1 MATTKP
7 REQAKQEEP
16 EFKPDWG
23 FQPAVAWRDTD
34 LDEKTL
40 KEWFHYMLL
49 GRQIDSRFQ
58 VLNRQGRAPFII
70 SVAGHEAAQ
79 IGVSWP
85 LKPKYDWVSPYYRD
99 VVLCMRM
106 GVTPLDLMLAVLAK
120 PADPASGGKQT
131 PGHFSDTRL
140 NIISGGSPVATQM
153 LHGAGVAYALKMDGS
168 DRVVMTNYGEGAGS
182 EGDAH
187 EAFNFA
193 AIYKLPEIFVCENN
207 GFAISTPMRKEY
219 AIEHVAQRA
228 AGYGFPGVTVDG
240 RDPVTCY
247 HVAKEAVARARAGQG
262 PTLIECLVDRLGAH
276 SSEDDQ
282 RRYRTQEEIDQL
294 AQNDCL
300 ERIKKRLLEEGILT
314 AKEIA
319 EYEERVK
326 DEVTRATK
334 EGMDSPDAPAENA
347 YTNVYAVDV
356 PKAIEPAAGV
366 EFEEMNMV
374 AALRSCL
381 TEEMER
387 DERVMVLGED
397 VGAKGGVFLV
407 TDGLYKK
414 FGEARVIDTPL
425 AESSIAGV
433 ALGLA
438 VAGKRPVAEM
448 QFTDFAHYAF
458 NSIVNEAAK
467 YRYRTDGDWSVPM
480 VVRAPMGGHA
490 HGALYHSQS
499 IEARFA
505 TPGLKIVIPSGPY
518 EAKGL
523 LLAAIRDPDPVL
535 FFEHK
540 RLYRMFKEKV
550 PVGEYLIPLQ
560 VARTA
565 RDGTDVSVFCYGL
578 MVHYA
583 LEAAKVLQE
592 DGASV
597 EIVDLRTVY
606 PLDKDAIIASARKT
620 GKCLVLYEDNFS
632 VSVGSEV
639 AALIADEAWRWLDA
653 PVKRLGGL
661 DVPAMPYAPAM
672 EEAFM
677 PNPEKIAAAIF
688 SGLDRKSTRLNSSH
702 SQISYAVFCLKKK
715 NSIQNHRHAKK
726 RSQIRVCDGEGDDW

>member
-1 MATTKP
+1 
-7 REQAKQEEP
+7 
-16 EFKPDWG
+16 
-23 FQPAVAWRDTD
+23 
-34 LDEKTL
+34 
-40 KEWFHYMLL
+40 
-49 GRQIDSRFQ
+49 
-58 VLNRQGRAPFII
+58 
-70 SVAGHEAAQ
+70 
-79 IGVSWP
+79 
-85 LKPKYDWVSPYYRD
+85 
-99 VVLCMRM
+99 MRM
-106 GVTPLDLMLAVLAK
+106 GMTALDLMLSGLAK

-131 PGHFSDTRL
+131 PGHFSDSRH
-140 NIISGGSPVATQM
+140 NIASGGSPVATQM
-153 LHGAGVAYALKMDGS
+153 VRGAGIAYTLKMDGT
-168 DRVVMTNYGEGAGS
+168 DKVLMTCYGEGAGS

-207 GFAISTPMRKEY
+207 GFAISTPYRKEY
-219 AIEHVAQRA
+219 AIQYAAQRA

-247 HVAKEAVARARAGQG
+247 VVAKDAIARARIGDG

-300 ERIKKRLLEEGILT
+300 ERFKKRLLEEGVLT
-314 AKEIA
+314 AKEVEA
-319 EYEERVK
+319 YEERIK
-326 DEVTRATK
+326 EEVAAATR
-334 EGMDSPDAPAENA
+334 EGVESPDAPAENA
-347 YTNVYAVDV
+347 LTNVYGLDV
-356 PKAIEPAAGV
+356 PKAIDPAAGV
-366 EFEEMNMV
+366 ETEEMNMV
-374 AALRSCL
+374 AALRSAL
-381 TEEMER
+381 AEEMER

-397 VGAKGGVFLV
+397 VGQKGGVFLV
-407 TDGLYKK
+407 TDGLHKK

-425 AESSIAGV
+425 SESSIAGV

-438 VAGKRPVAEM
+438 IAGKRPVAEI
-448 QFTDFAHYAF
+448 QFTDFAHMAF
-458 NSIVNEAAK
+458 NQITNEIAK
-467 YRYRTDGDWSVPM
+467 FRYRSDGDWSVPM

-523 LLAAIRDPDPVL
+523 LLAAIRDQDPVL

-540 RLYRMFKEKV
+540 RLYRMFKEQV
-550 PVGEYLIPLQ
+550 PKGEYLIPLQ
-560 VARTA
+560 KARTF
-565 RDGTDVSVFCYGL
+565 REGNDISVFCYGL

-583 LEAAKVLQE
+583 AEAAKRLE
-592 DGASV
+592 ADGVSV
-597 EIVDLRTVY
+597 EIIDLRTVY
-606 PLDKDAIIASARKT
+606 PLDREAIIASARKT

-639 AALIADEAWRWLDA
+639 AALIADEGWRWLDA

-677 PNPEKIAAAIF
+677 PNPEKIATALRELAAF
-688 SGLDRKSTRLNSSH
+688 
-702 SQISYAVFCLKKK
+702 
-715 NSIQNHRHAKK
+715 
-726 RSQIRVCDGEGDDW
+726 

>member
-1 MATTKP
+1 MATTVKTKGP
-7 REQAKQEEP
+7 TFSPEWRFQEP
-16 EFKPDWG
+16 I
-23 FQPAVAWRDTD
+23 AWRDTD
-34 LDEKTL
+34 LNEKTL
-40 KEWFHYMLL
+40 KTWFNYMLL
-49 GRQIDSRFQ
+49 GRQVDYRFQ

-70 SVAGHEAAQ
+70 SCAGHEAAQ

-140 NIISGGSPVATQM
+140 NITSGGSPVATQ
-153 LHGAGVAYALKMDGS
+153 LVRGAGVAYTLKMDGT
-168 DRVVMTNYGEGAGS
+168 DKVLMTCYGEGAGS

-193 AIYKLPEIFVCENN
+193 AIYKVPEIFICENN
-207 GFAISTPMRKEY
+207 GFAISTPFRKEY
-219 AIEHVAQRA
+219 AIEYAAQRA
-228 AGYGFPGVTVDG
+228 AGYGFPGVTLDG

-247 HVAKEAVARARAGQG
+247 VVAKEAIGRARAGEG

-282 RRYRTQEEIDQL
+282 RRYRTQEEIEVL
-294 AQNDCL
+294 AQKDCL
-300 ERIKKRLLEEGILT
+300 GQFKKRLLEEGVLS
-314 AKEIA
+314 AKEISD
-319 EYEERVK
+319 YEERVK
-326 DEVTRATK
+326 EEVTKATS
-334 EGMDSPDAPAENA
+334 EGMESPDAPAENA
-347 YTNVYAVDV
+347 LTNVYGLDV
-356 PKAIEPAAGV
+356 PKAIEPAAGG
-366 EFEEMNMV
+366 ETEEMNMV
-374 AALRSCL
+374 SALRSCL

-397 VGAKGGVFLV
+397 VGKKGGVFLV
-407 TDGLYKK
+407 TDGLHKR

-438 VAGKRPVAEM
+438 IAGKRPVAEM
-448 QFTDFAHYAF
+448 QFTDFAHMAF
-458 NSIVNEAAK
+458 NQVTNEIAK
-467 YRYRTDGDWSVPM
+467 FRYRSDGDWAVPM

-540 RLYRMFKEKV
+540 RLYRMFKEPV
-550 PVGEYLIPLQ
+550 PKGEYLIPLQ
-560 VARTA
+560 VARTV
-565 RDGTDVSVFCYGL
+565 REGTDISVFCYGL

-583 LEAAKVLQE
+583 LEAAKTLDA
-592 DGASV
+592 DGVNV

-606 PLDKDAIIASARKT
+606 PIDKEAILASARKT

-632 VSVGSEV
+632 VSIGSEI

-661 DVPAMPYAPAM
+661 DVPSMPYAPAM
-672 EEAFM
+672 EDFFM
-677 PNPEKIAAAIF
+677 PNPEKITNALRELAAF
-688 SGLDRKSTRLNSSH
+688 
-702 SQISYAVFCLKKK
+702 
-715 NSIQNHRHAKK
+715 
-726 RSQIRVCDGEGDDW
+726 

>member
-1 MATTKP
+1 MKVDVTQT
-7 REQAKQEEP
+7 QAPAPAGFRPEWYYQEP
-16 EFKPDWG
+16 VD
-23 FQPAVAWRDTD
+23 WRDTD
-34 LDEKTL
+34 LDEETL
-40 KEWFHYMLL
+40 KTWFRMMLL
-49 GRQIDSRFQ
+49 GRHIDYRFQ

-70 SVAGHEAAQ
+70 SGAGHEAAQ

-85 LKPKYDWVSPYYRD
+85 LRPRHDWLSPYYRD

-106 GVTPLDLMLAVLAK
+106 GVTPLDLMLSVLAK

-131 PGHFSDTRL
+131 PGHFSSSEL

-153 LHGAGVAYALKMDGS
+153 VHGAGAAYALKMDGT
-168 DRVVMTNYGEGAGS
+168 DKVLMTCYGEGAGA

-193 AIYKLPEIFVCENN
+193 AIYKLPEVFVCENN
-207 GFAISTPMRKEY
+207 GFAISTPFNKEY

-228 AGYGFPGVTVDG
+228 AGYGFPGITVDG

-247 HVAKEAVARARAGQG
+247 AVSKDAVARARSGEG

-282 RRYRTQEEIDQL
+282 RRYRTQEEIELL
-294 AQNDCL
+294 AENDCL
-300 ERIKKRLLEEGILT
+300 ARFKKRLLDEGVLT
-314 AKEIA
+314 AKQA
-319 EYEERVK
+319 TEYEDAVK
-326 DEVTRATK
+326 EEVTTATK
-334 EGMDSPDAPAENA
+334 AGMDSADPAPEDALK
-347 YTNVYAVDV
+347 NVYAIEV
-356 PKAIEPAAGV
+356 PTAIEPASGV
-366 EFEEMNMV
+366 ETEDMNMV

-381 TEEMER
+381 AEEMER
-387 DERVMVLGED
+387 DPRVMVMGED
-397 VGAKGGVFLV
+397 VGKKGGVFLV
-407 TDGLYKK
+407 TDGLRAR

-438 VAGKRPVAEM
+438 IAGKRPVAEM
-448 QFTDFAHYAF
+448 QFTDFAHMAF
-458 NSIVNEAAK
+458 NSITNEIAK
-467 YRYRTDGDWSVPM
+467 YRYRSDGDWSVPL

-505 TPGLKIVIPSGPY
+505 TPGLKIVIPATPY

-540 RLYRMFKEKV
+540 RLYRMFKEAV
-550 PVGEYLIPLQ
+550 PKGEYLIPLQ

-565 RDGTDVSVFCYGL
+565 RDGTDISVFCYGL

-583 LEAAKVLQE
+583 MEAAKNLEAEGV
-592 DGASV
+592 SV

-606 PLDKDAIIASARKT
+606 PLDKEAILASARKT

-639 AALIADEAWRWLDA
+639 AAIIADEAWRWLDA
-653 PVKRLGGL
+653 PVKRFGGL
-661 DVPAMPYAPAM
+661 DVPSMPYAVPM
-672 EEAFM
+672 EEYFM
-677 PNPEKIAAAIF
+677 PTPDKITKVLQDLAA
-688 SGLDRKSTRLNSSH
+688 
-702 SQISYAVFCLKKK
+702 Y
-715 NSIQNHRHAKK
+715 
-726 RSQIRVCDGEGDDW
+726 

>member
-1 MATTKP
+1 MAQTTTTKGP
-7 REQAKQEEP
+7 SFSP
-16 EFKPDWG
+16 EWH
-23 FQPAVAWRDTD
+23 FQDPVAWRDTD
-34 LDEKTL
+34 LDENILT
-40 KEWFHYMLL
+40 EWFHYILL
-49 GRQIDSRFQ
+49 GRHIDYRFQ

-70 SVAGHEAAQ
+70 SCAGHEAAQ
-79 IGVSWP
+79 IGIGWP
-85 LKPKYDWVSPYYRD
+85 LKPKYDWLAPYYRD

-106 GVTPLDLMLAVLAK
+106 GVTPLDLMLSVLAK
-120 PADPASGGKQT
+120 ASDPASGGKQT
-131 PGHFSDTRL
+131 PGHFSDSRL
-140 NIISGGSPVATQM
+140 NITSGGSPVATQM
-153 LHGAGVAYALKMDGS
+153 VRGAGVAYALRMDGT
-168 DRVVMTNYGEGAGS
+168 DKVLLTCYGEGAGA

-207 GFAISTPMRKEY
+207 GFAISTPFRKEY
-219 AIEHVAQRA
+219 AIDYVAQRA

-247 HVAKEAVARARAGQG
+247 VVAKEAIARARAGDG

-282 RRYRTQEEIDQL
+282 RRYRTHDEIELL

-300 ERIKKRLLEEGILT
+300 ERFKKRLLEEGLLT
-314 AKEIA
+314 AKQIA
-319 EYEERVK
+319 EFEESVK
-326 DEVTRATK
+326 DEVTAATK
-334 EGMDSPDAPAENA
+334 EGMEAPDPAPEDAL
-347 YTNVYAVDV
+347 TNVYAIDA
-356 PKAIEPAAGV
+356 PKAIEPTAGV
-366 EFEEMNMV
+366 EMEQMNMV
-374 AALRSCL
+374 AALRSAL

-387 DERVMVLGED
+387 DGRVMVMGED
-397 VGAKGGVFLV
+397 VGNKGGVFLV
-407 TDGLYKK
+407 TDGLRAK

-438 VAGKRPVAEM
+438 LAGKRPVAEM
-448 QFTDFAHYAF
+448 QFTDFAHMAF
-458 NSIVNEAAK
+458 NSITNEIAK
-467 YRYRTDGDWSVPM
+467 YRYRSDGDWSVPL

-505 TPGLKIVIPSGPY
+505 TPGLKIVIPSTPY

-540 RLYRMFKEKV
+540 RLYRMFKEPV
-550 PVGEYLIPLQ
+550 PKGEYLIPLQ

-565 RDGTDVSVFCYGL
+565 REGGDISVFCYGL

-583 LEAAKVLQE
+583 MEAAKNLE
-592 DGASV
+592 ADGVSV

-606 PLDKDAIIASARKT
+606 PLDKDAILASARKT

-653 PVKRLGGL
+653 PVKRFGGL
-661 DVPAMPYAPAM
+661 DVPSMPYAVPM
-672 EEAFM
+672 EEYFM
-677 PNPEKIAAAIF
+677 PTPDKITKVLKDLAA
-688 SGLDRKSTRLNSSH
+688 
-702 SQISYAVFCLKKK
+702 Y
-715 NSIQNHRHAKK
+715 
-726 RSQIRVCDGEGDDW
+726 

>member
-1 MATTKP
+1 MAQITRTKGP
-7 REQAKQEEP
+7 S
-16 EFKPDWG
+16 FSPDWHY
-23 FQPAVAWRDTD
+23 QEPVAWRDTD

-40 KEWFHYMLL
+40 KEWFRYILL
-49 GRQIDSRFQ
+49 GRQIDYRFQ

-70 SVAGHEAAQ
+70 SCAGHEATQ
-79 IGVSWP
+79 IGVGWP
-85 LKPKYDWVSPYYRD
+85 LRPKYDWLAPYYRD

-106 GVTPLDLMLAVLAK
+106 GMTPLDLMLAVLAK
-120 PADPASGGKQT
+120 AADPASGGKQT
-131 PGHFSDTRL
+131 PGHFSDSRL
-140 NIISGGSPVATQM
+140 NITSGGSPVATQM
-153 LHGAGVAYALKMDGS
+153 VRGAGVAYALKMDGT
-168 DRVVMTNYGEGAGS
+168 DKVLLTCYGEGAGA

-193 AIYKLPEIFVCENN
+193 SIYKLPEVFVCENN
-207 GFAISTPMRKEY
+207 GFAISTPFRKEY
-219 AIEHVAQRA
+219 AIDYVAQRA

-247 HVAKEAVARARAGQG
+247 FVSKEAVARARAGEG
-262 PTLIECLVDRLGAH
+262 PTLVECLVDRLGAH

-282 RRYRTQEEIDQL
+282 RRYRTQDEIDVL
-294 AQNDCL
+294 TQNDCL
-300 ERIKKRLLEEGILT
+300 ERFKKRLLEEEILT
-314 AKEIA
+314 PKQVA
-319 EYEERVK
+319 EYEDSVK
-326 DEVTRATK
+326 EEITKATK
-334 EGMDSPDAPAENA
+334 EGMGSADPAPEDALK
-347 YTNVYAVDV
+347 NVYASEA
-356 PKAIEPAAGV
+356 PKAIDPSPGIET
-366 EFEEMNMV
+366 EEMNMV
-374 AALRSCL
+374 AALRSAL

-387 DERVMVLGED
+387 DARVMVLGED
-397 VGAKGGVFLV
+397 VGKKGGVFLV
-407 TDGLYKK
+407 TDGLRAKY
-414 FGEARVIDTPL
+414 GEDRVIDTPL

-438 VAGKRPVAEM
+438 IAGKRPVAEM
-448 QFTDFAHYAF
+448 QFTDFAHMAF
-458 NSIVNEAAK
+458 NSITNEIAK
-467 YRYRTDGDWSVPM
+467 YRYRSDGDWSVPL

-505 TPGLKIVIPSGPY
+505 SPGLKIVIPSTPY

-540 RLYRMFKEKV
+540 RLYRMFKEAV
-550 PVGEYLIPLQ
+550 PKGEYLIPLQ

-565 RDGTDVSVFCYGL
+565 REGTDISVFCYGL

-583 LEAAKVLQE
+583 MEAARNLEA
-592 DGASV
+592 DGVSV

-606 PLDKDAIIASARKT
+606 PLDKEAIIASARKT

-661 DVPAMPYAPAM
+661 DVPSMPYAVPM
-672 EEAFM
+672 EEFFM
-677 PNPEKIAAAIF
+677 PTPEKITKVLRDLAA
-688 SGLDRKSTRLNSSH
+688 
-702 SQISYAVFCLKKK
+702 Y
-715 NSIQNHRHAKK
+715 
-726 RSQIRVCDGEGDDW
+726 

>member
-1 MATTKP
+1 MAETQQKTKTDFN
-7 REQAKQEEP
+7 P
-16 EFKPDWG
+16 EWH
-23 FQPAVAWRDTD
+23 FQQPIDWRDTD
-34 LDEKTL
+34 LDEETL
-40 KEWFHYMLL
+40 KQWFHLMLL
-49 GRQIDSRFQ
+49 GRQIDYRCQ

-70 SVAGHEAAQ
+70 SCAGHEAAQ
-79 IGVSWP
+79 VGVGWP
-85 LKPKYDWVSPYYRD
+85 LKPKYDWISPYYRD
-99 VVLCMRM
+99 VVLCFRM
-106 GVTPLDLMLAVLAK
+106 GLAPLDLMLSVLAK

-131 PGHFSDTRL
+131 PGHFSDSRL
-140 NIISGGSPVATQM
+140 NITSGGSPVATQ
-153 LHGAGVAYALKMDGS
+153 LVRGAGVAYALKMDGT
-168 DRVVMTNYGEGAGS
+168 DKVLMTCYGEGAGS

-207 GFAISTPMRKEY
+207 GFAISTPFNKEY

-228 AGYGFPGVTVDG
+228 AGYGFPGITVDG

-247 HVAKEAVARARAGQG
+247 VVAKEAIARARTGHG

-294 AQNDCL
+294 AKNDCL
-300 ERIKKRLLEEGILT
+300 ERFKKRLLDEGVLS
-314 AKEIA
+314 AKEVEALEEKVKEEVA
-319 EYEERVK
+319 EA
-326 DEVTRATK
+326 TRQ
-334 EGMDSPDAPAENA
+334 GMASPDAPPENA
-347 YTNVYAVDV
+347 LTNVYGLDV
-356 PKAIEPAAGV
+356 PKAIDPPAGV
-366 EFEEMNMV
+366 ETEEMNMV

-397 VGAKGGVFLV
+397 VGQKGGVFLV
-407 TDGLYKK
+407 TDGLRKR

-438 VAGKRPVAEM
+438 LAGKRPVAEM
-448 QFTDFAHYAF
+448 QFTDFAHMAF
-458 NSIVNEAAK
+458 NQIVNEMAK
-467 YRYRTDGDWSVPM
+467 FRYRSDGDWSVPA

-505 TPGLKIVIPSGPY
+505 TPRLKIVIPSGPY

-523 LLAAIRDPDPVL
+523 LLAAIRDPDPGL

-540 RLYRMFKEKV
+540 RLYRMFKEAV
-550 PVGEYLIPLQ
+550 PKGEYLIPLQ
-560 VARTA
+560 VARTV
-565 RDGTDVSVFCYGL
+565 REGTDVPVYCYGL
-578 MVHYA
+578 MVLYA
-583 LEAAKVLQE
+583 LEAAKVLE
-592 DGASV
+592 SEGVNV
-597 EIVDLRTVY
+597 EIIDLRTVY
-606 PLDKDAIIASARKT
+606 PLDRQAIIASARKT
-620 GKCLVLYEDNFS
+620 GKSLVLYEDNFS
-632 VSVGSEV
+632 VAVGSEV
-639 AALIADEAWRWLDA
+639 AAIIADEAWRWLDA

-677 PNPEKIAAAIF
+677 PNPEKIAKALRELAAF
-688 SGLDRKSTRLNSSH
+688 
-702 SQISYAVFCLKKK
+702 
-715 NSIQNHRHAKK
+715 
-726 RSQIRVCDGEGDDW
+726 

>member
-7 REQAKQEEP
+7 RETAKKDAP
-16 EFKPDWG
+16 EFTPEWR
-23 FQPAVAWRDTD
+23 FQQPVVWRDTD

-40 KEWFHYMLL
+40 KEWFYFILL
-49 GRQIDSRFQ
+49 GRQIDYRFQ

-70 SVAGHEAAQ
+70 SCAGHEAAQ

-106 GVTPLDLMLAVLAK
+106 GMTPLDLMLSVLAK

-140 NIISGGSPVATQM
+140 NIISGGSPVAAQM
-153 LHGAGVAYALKMDGS
+153 VHGAGVAYALKMDGT
-168 DRVVMTNYGEGAGS
+168 DKVVMTNYGEGAGS
-182 EGDAH
+182 EGDTH

-193 AIYKLPEIFVCENN
+193 SIYKLPEIFVCENN
-207 GFAISTPMRKEY
+207 GFAISTPFNKEY

-228 AGYGFPGVTVDG
+228 AGYGFPGVTLDG
-240 RDPVTCY
+240 RDPVTSY
-247 HVAKEAVARARAGQG
+247 FVAKEAIARARAGQG

-282 RRYRTQEEIDQL
+282 RRYRTQEEIEQL

-300 ERIKKRLLEEGILT
+300 ERFKKRLLDEGVLS
-314 AKEIA
+314 AKEIETLEEKVKA
-319 EYEERVK
+319 EVAEA
-326 DEVTRATK
+326 TRQ
-334 EGMDSPDAPAENA
+334 GMESPDAPPENA
-347 YTNVYAVDV
+347 LTNVYGVDV
-356 PKAIEPAAGV
+356 PKAIDPAAGV
-366 EFEEMNMV
+366 ETEDMNMV

-381 TEEMER
+381 NEEMER

-397 VGAKGGVFLV
+397 VGQKGGVFLV
-407 TDGLYKK
+407 TDGLRKR
-414 FGEARVIDTPL
+414 FGEQRVIDTPL

-433 ALGLA
+433 SLGLA
-438 VAGKRPVAEM
+438 LAGKRPVAEM
-448 QFTDFAHYAF
+448 QFADFAHMAF
-458 NSIVNEAAK
+458 NQITNEIAK
-467 YRYRTDGDWSVPM
+467 FRYRSDGDWSVPM
-480 VVRAPMGGHA
+480 VIRAPFGGHA

-505 TPGLKIVIPSGPY
+505 TPGLKIVIPSSPY

-523 LLAAIRDPDPVL
+523 LLASIRDPDPVL

-540 RLYRMFKEKV
+540 RLYRMFKEPV
-550 PVGEYLIPLQ
+550 PKGEYLIPLQ

-565 RDGTDVSVFCYGL
+565 REGTDISVFCYGL
-578 MVHYA
+578 MVSYA
-583 LEAAKVLQE
+583 QEAAKVL
-592 DGASV
+592 DGEGVSV
-597 EIVDLRTVY
+597 EIIDLRTVY
-606 PLDKDAIIASARKT
+606 PLDKQAIIASARKT
-620 GKCLVLYEDNFS
+620 GKCLVLYEDNLS

-639 AALIADEAWRWLDA
+639 AAIIADEAWRWLDA

-661 DVPAMPYAPAM
+661 DVPAIPYAPAM

-677 PNPEKIAAAIF
+677 PNPEKITKALRELAAF
-688 SGLDRKSTRLNSSH
+688 
-702 SQISYAVFCLKKK
+702 
-715 NSIQNHRHAKK
+715 
-726 RSQIRVCDGEGDDW
+726 

>member
-7 REQAKQEEP
+7 RERGAREEEP
-16 EFKPDWG
+16 ALRPEWR
-23 FQPAVAWRDTD
+23 FQEPVAWRDTD

-40 KEWFHYMLL
+40 KEWFYYILL
-49 GRQIDSRFQ
+49 GRQIDYRFQ

-70 SVAGHEAAQ
+70 SCAGHEAAQ
-79 IGVSWP
+79 IGVGWP
-85 LKPKYDWVSPYYRD
+85 LKPKYDWLSPYYRD

-106 GVTPLDLMLAVLAK
+106 GVTPLDLMLSVLAK

-153 LHGAGVAYALKMDGS
+153 VHGAGVAYALKMDGT
-168 DRVVMTNYGEGAGS
+168 DKVVMTNYGEGAGS
-182 EGDAH
+182 EGDTH

-207 GFAISTPMRKEY
+207 GFAISTQFNKEY
-219 AIEHVAQRA
+219 AIDHVARRA
-228 AGYGFPGVTVDG
+228 TGYGFPGITVDG

-247 HVAKEAVARARAGQG
+247 FVAKEAIAGARARHG

-282 RRYRTQEEIDQL
+282 RRYRTQAEIDQL
-294 AQNDCL
+294 ASNDCL
-300 ERIKKRLLEEGILT
+300 ERFKKRLLDEGVLT
-314 AKEIA
+314 AKDVEA
-319 EYEERVK
+319 YEERVR
-326 DEVTRATK
+326 DEVTEATRQ
-334 EGMDSPDAPAENA
+334 GMESPDATGEEAL
-347 YTNVYAVDV
+347 TNVYGLDV
-356 PKAIEPAAGV
+356 PQAIDPAPGV
-366 EFEEMNMV
+366 ETEEMNMV

-387 DERVMVLGED
+387 NERVMVLGED
-397 VGAKGGVFLV
+397 VGQKGGVFLV
-407 TDGLYKK
+407 TDGLRNR

-425 AESSIAGV
+425 GESSIAGV
-433 ALGLA
+433 GLGLA
-438 VAGKRPVAEM
+438 LAGKRPVAEM
-448 QFTDFAHYAF
+448 QFADFAHMAF
-458 NSIVNEAAK
+458 NQVTNEIAK
-467 YRYRTDGDWSVPM
+467 FRYRSNGDWSVPM
-480 VVRAPMGGHA
+480 VIRAPFGGHA

-505 TPGLKIVIPSGPY
+505 TPGLKVVIPSSPY

-523 LLAAIRDPDPVL
+523 LLASIRDPDPVL

-540 RLYRMFKEKV
+540 RLYRMFKEPV
-550 PVGEYLIPLQ
+550 PTGEYLIPLQ
-560 VARTA
+560 VARTV
-565 RDGTDVSVFCYGL
+565 REGSDISVFCYGL

-583 LEAAKVLQE
+583 MEAAKVVE
-592 DGASV
+592 GEGVSV

-606 PLDKDAIIASARKT
+606 PLDREAIIASARKT

-632 VSVGSEV
+632 VAVGSEV
-639 AALIADEAWRWLDA
+639 AALIADGAWRWLDA

-677 PNPEKIAAAIF
+677 PNPQKITVALRELAAF
-688 SGLDRKSTRLNSSH
+688 
-702 SQISYAVFCLKKK
+702 
-715 NSIQNHRHAKK
+715 
-726 RSQIRVCDGEGDDW
+726 

>member
-1 MATTKP
+1 MAQTVKTKGS
-7 REQAKQEEP
+7 
-16 EFKPDWG
+16 EFAPDWR
-23 FQPAVAWRDTD
+23 FQEPVDWRDTD
-34 LDEKTL
+34 IDEATL
-40 KEWFHYMLL
+40 KQWFNYMLL
-49 GRQIDSRFQ
+49 GRHIDYRFQ

-70 SVAGHEAAQ
+70 SCAGHEAAQ

-85 LKPKYDWVSPYYRD
+85 LKPKYDWVAPYYRD

-106 GVTPLDLMLAVLAK
+106 GMTPLDLMLAVLAK

-131 PGHFSDTRL
+131 PGHFSDSRL
-140 NIISGGSPVATQM
+140 NITSGGSPVAAQM
-153 LHGAGVAYALKMDGS
+153 VRGAGVAFALKMDGT
-168 DRVVMTNYGEGAGS
+168 DKVLMTCYGEGAGS

-193 AIYKLPEIFVCENN
+193 SIYKLPEIFVCENN

-228 AGYGFPGVTVDG
+228 TGYGFPGVTVDG

-262 PTLIECLVDRLGAH
+262 PTLIECIVDRLGAH

-314 AKEIA
+314 AKEVA

-334 EGMDSPDAPAENA
+334 EGIASPDAPAENA
-347 YTNVYAVDV
+347 YTNVYGVDV

-366 EFEEMNMV
+366 EVEEMNMV
-374 AALRSCL
+374 SALRSCL

-387 DERVMVLGED
+387 DERVMILGED

-550 PVGEYLIPLQ
+550 PLGEYLIPLQ
-560 VARTA
+560 KARVAREGS
-565 RDGTDVSVFCYGL
+565 DISVFCYGL
-578 MVHYA
+578 MVQYA
-583 LEAAKVLQE
+583 QEAAKALEESGV
-592 DGASV
+592 SV

-606 PLDKDAIIASARKT
+606 PLDKEAIIVSARKT

-632 VSVGSEV
+632 VAIGSEV

-677 PNPEKIAAAIF
+677 PTPEKITSALKELAA
-688 SGLDRKSTRLNSSH
+688 
-702 SQISYAVFCLKKK
+702 Y
-715 NSIQNHRHAKK
+715 
-726 RSQIRVCDGEGDDW
+726 

>member
-1 MATTKP
+1 MATTVKTKGP
-7 REQAKQEEP
+7 TFSP
-16 EFKPDWG
+16 EWR
-23 FQPAVAWRDTD
+23 FQQPIAWRDTD

-40 KEWFHYMLL
+40 KTWFNYILL
-49 GRQIDSRFQ
+49 GRQVDYRFQ

-70 SVAGHEAAQ
+70 SCAGHEAAQ
-79 IGVSWP
+79 IGVGWP
-85 LKPKYDWVSPYYRD
+85 LRPKYDWVSPYYRD

-140 NIISGGSPVATQM
+140 NITSGGSPVATQ
-153 LHGAGVAYALKMDGS
+153 LVRGAGVAYALKMDGT
-168 DRVVMTNYGEGAGS
+168 DKVLMTCYGEGAGS

-193 AIYKLPEIFVCENN
+193 AIYKVPEIFVCENN
-207 GFAISTPMRKEY
+207 GFAISTPFRKEY
-219 AIEHVAQRA
+219 AIEYAAQRA
-228 AGYGFPGVTVDG
+228 AGYGFPGVTLDG

-247 HVAKEAVARARAGQG
+247 VVAKEAIARARAGEG

-282 RRYRTQEEIDQL
+282 RRYRTQEEIEHL
-294 AQNDCL
+294 AQTDCL
-300 ERIKKRLLEEGILT
+300 EQFKKRLLEEGVLS
-314 AKEIA
+314 AKEIT

-326 DEVTRATK
+326 EEVSKATS
-334 EGMDSPDAPAENA
+334 EGMESPDAPAENA
-347 YTNVYAVDV
+347 LTNVYGLDV
-356 PKAIEPAAGV
+356 PKAIEPADGV
-366 EFEEMNMV
+366 ETEEMNMV
-374 AALRSCL
+374 AALRSAL

-397 VGAKGGVFLV
+397 VGKKGGVFLV
-407 TDGLYKK
+407 TDGLYKR

-438 VAGKRPVAEM
+438 LAGKRPVAEM
-448 QFTDFAHYAF
+448 QFTDFAHMAF
-458 NSIVNEAAK
+458 NQITNEIAK
-467 YRYRTDGDWSVPM
+467 FRYRSDGDWSVPM

-505 TPGLKIVIPSGPY
+505 TPGLKIVIPSSPY

-540 RLYRMFKEKV
+540 RLYRMFKEAV
-550 PVGEYLIPLQ
+550 PKGEYLIPLQ
-560 VARTA
+560 VARTV
-565 RDGTDVSVFCYGL
+565 REGTDISIFCYGL

-583 LEAAKVLQE
+583 LEAAKELDA
-592 DGASV
+592 DGVSV

-606 PLDKDAIIASARKT
+606 PLDGEAIIASARKT

-632 VSVGSEV
+632 VAIGSEV
-639 AALIADEAWRWLDA
+639 AALIADGAWRWLDA

-661 DVPAMPYAPAM
+661 DVPSMPYAPAM
-672 EEAFM
+672 EDFFM
-677 PNPEKIAAAIF
+677 PNPTKIAAALRDLAAF
-688 SGLDRKSTRLNSSH
+688 
-702 SQISYAVFCLKKK
+702 
-715 NSIQNHRHAKK
+715 
-726 RSQIRVCDGEGDDW
+726 

>member
-1 MATTKP
+1 MAQSVKT
-7 REQAKQEEP
+7 RGSA
-16 EFKPDWG
+16 FSPDWR
-23 FQPAVAWRDTD
+23 FQEAVDWRDTD
-34 LDEKTL
+34 IDEKTL
-40 KEWFHYMLL
+40 KEWFNYILL
-49 GRQIDSRFQ
+49 GRQIDYRFQ

-70 SVAGHEAAQ
+70 SCAGHEAAQ

-85 LKPKYDWVSPYYRD
+85 LKPKYDWLAPYYRD

-106 GVTPLDLMLAVLAK
+106 GMTPLDLMLAVLAK

-131 PGHFSDTRL
+131 PGHFSDSRH
-140 NIISGGSPVATQM
+140 NITSGGSPVAAQM
-153 LHGAGVAYALKMDGS
+153 VRGAGVAYALKMDGT
-168 DRVVMTNYGEGAGS
+168 DKVLMTCYGEGAGS

-193 AIYKLPEIFVCENN
+193 AIHKLPEVFVCENN

-219 AIEHVAQRA
+219 AIEYAAQRA
-228 AGYGFPGVTVDG
+228 SGYGFPGVTVDG

-247 HVAKEAVARARAGQG
+247 HVAKEAIARARAGEG

-282 RRYRTQEEIDQL
+282 RRYRTQEEIDRL
-294 AQNDCL
+294 AENDCL
-300 ERIKKRLLEEGILT
+300 ERIKKRLLDEGVLT
-314 AKEIA
+314 AKEVA
-319 EYEERVK
+319 QYEERVK
-326 DEVTRATK
+326 DEVSKATS
-334 EGMDSPDAPAENA
+334 EGVASPDAPAANA
-347 YTNVYAVDV
+347 HTNVYGLDP

-366 EFEEMNMV
+366 ETEDMNMV

-381 TEEMER
+381 MEEMER
-387 DERVMVLGED
+387 DERVMVMGED
-397 VGAKGGVFLV
+397 VGPKGGVFLV
-407 TDGLYKK
+407 TDGLHKK
-414 FGEARVIDTPL
+414 FGEHRVIDTPL

-448 QFTDFAHYAF
+448 QFADFAHFAF
-458 NSIVNEAAK
+458 NAITNEAAK

-540 RLYRMFKEKV
+540 RLYRMYKEAV
-550 PVGEYLIPLQ
+550 PKGEYLIPLQ

-565 RDGTDVSVFCYGL
+565 REGTDISVFCYGL

-583 LEAAKVLQE
+583 AEAAKVLEQE
-592 DGASV
+592 GTSV

-632 VSVGSEV
+632 VSIGSEI
-639 AALIADEAWRWLDA
+639 AALIADEAWKWLDA

-661 DVPAMPYAPAM
+661 DVPSMPYAPAM
-672 EEAFM
+672 EDEFM
-677 PNPEKIAAAIF
+677 PNPEKITRALRELAAF
-688 SGLDRKSTRLNSSH
+688 
-702 SQISYAVFCLKKK
+702 
-715 NSIQNHRHAKK
+715 
-726 RSQIRVCDGEGDDW
+726 